1 MYTYYFEDLETG
13 ENFFVECEEVSEA
26 IDTAKTYFQRPRFLG
41 IVSTEWAE
49 IMGFDT
55 YQKGVKKM
63 FSKFCYWLLN
73 HRVEWG
79 DKVEGKFN
87 KWLYNHIK

>member
-26 IDTAKTYFQRPRFLG
+26 IDTAKTFFQHPRFLG

-55 YQKGVKKM
+55 YQKGVKNVIKI
-63 FSKFCYWLLN
+63 LLLVI
-73 HRVEWG
+73 RPSCRMG
-79 DKVEGKFN
+79 R
-87 KWLYNHIK
+87 

>member
-13 ENFFVECEEVSEA
+13 EDFFVECEEVSEA

-55 YQKGVKKM
+55 Y
-63 FSKFCYWLLN
+63 
-73 HRVEWG
+73 
-79 DKVEGKFN
+79 
-87 KWLYNHIK
+87 

>member
-1 MYTYYFEDLETG
+1 MLTPIIKRCIIKKKGGIPMYTYYFEDLETG

-26 IDTAKTYFQRPRFLG
+26 IDTAKTFFQRPRFLG

-55 YQKGVKKM
+55 Y
-63 FSKFCYWLLN
+63 
-73 HRVEWG
+73 
-79 DKVEGKFN
+79 
-87 KWLYNHIK
+87 

>member
-13 ENFFVECEEVSEA
+13 ENFFVECEKVSEA

-55 YQKGVKKM
+55 YQKGYK
-63 FSKFCYWLLN
+63 N
-73 HRVEWG
+73 GIR
-79 DKVEGKFN
+79 
-87 KWLYNHIK
+87 I

>member
-13 ENFFVECEEVSEA
+13 ENFFVECETIPKA
-26 IDTAKTYFQRPRFLG
+26 IDIAETYFQRPRFLG

-55 YQKGVKKM
+55 Y
-63 FSKFCYWLLN
+63 
-73 HRVEWG
+73 
-79 DKVEGKFN
+79 
-87 KWLYNHIK
+87 

>member
-13 ENFFVECEEVSEA
+13 ENFFVECEKVSEA
-26 IDTAKTYFQRPRFLG
+26 IDTAKTFFQRPRFLG

-55 YQKGVKKM
+55 YQKGVQKWYTYLMIMLRAQLPFSTQNKKQ
-63 FSKFCYWLLN
+63 KILWQNL
-73 HRVEWG
+73 
-79 DKVEGKFN
+79 
-87 KWLYNHIK
+87 III

>member
-13 ENFFVECEEVSEA
+13 ENFFVECETIAEA

-41 IVSTEWAE
+41 IVDTEWAE

-55 YQKGVKKM
+55 YQKGVKNVN
-63 FSKFCYWLLN
+63 SNNGDNIRGNCYR
-73 HRVEWG
+73 HR
-79 DKVEGKFN
+79 N
-87 KWLYNHIK
+87 LCTN

>member
-13 ENFFVECEEVSEA
+13 ENFFVECETIAEA

-41 IVSTEWAE
+41 IVDTEWAE

-55 YQKGVKKM
+55 YQKGVENEDFIYK
-63 FSKFCYWLLN
+63 S
-73 HRVEWG
+73 
-79 DKVEGKFN
+79 
-87 KWLYNHIK
+87 I

>member
-26 IDTAKTYFQRPRFLG
+26 IDTAKTFFQRPRFLG

-55 YQKGVKKM
+55 YQKGVQDDY
-63 FSKFCYWLLN
+63 SKTVKRNCRRLL
-73 HRVEWG
+73 V
-79 DKVEGKFN
+79 
-87 KWLYNHIK
+87 

>member
-13 ENFFVECEEVSEA
+13 ENFFIECETIAEA

-41 IVSTEWAE
+41 IVDTEWAE

-55 YQKGVKKM
+55 YQKGVENED
-63 FSKFCYWLLN
+63 FIYYLSYYINSYFYSY
-73 HRVEWG
+73 
-79 DKVEGKFN
+79 DFTFT
-87 KWLYNHIK
+87 

>member
-1 MYTYYFEDLETG
+1 MHTYYFEDLETG

-26 IDTAKTYFQRPRFLG
+26 IDTAKTFFQRPRFLG

-55 YQKGVKKM
+55 Y
-63 FSKFCYWLLN
+63 
-73 HRVEWG
+73 
-79 DKVEGKFN
+79 
-87 KWLYNHIK
+87 